1 MTQVA
6 EQAPL
11 SSTSD
16 APPGDGS
23 LADYFRAYLVR
34 VRSGD
39 LGSLPIIVGLLII
52 VAVFGSLR
60 PAFLTAGN
68 FTNLIVQMAGLTTI
82 AIGVVFVLL
91 LGEIDLSVGYV
102 SGVAGVVLARLLTE
116 NGLPWFAAVAAA
128 VLTGTL
134 IGLLQGL
141 IITKAGVPSFVV
153 TLAGLLAWNGVVLI
167 LIGGRGTVVV
177 SDRVVIGIANRYL
190 PPVAGW
196 VLAAALVAG
205 FVATQLARQRA
216 RRAAGLPTVPPLIVA
231 LRVVLLSVLVGGAV
245 VLCNASP
252 RGGVPV
258 AGVLMAVLL
267 LVWSYVAGRTRFGRH
282 VYAVGGNAEAA
293 RRAGIDVDRV
303 RVAVFMIASTMAAL
317 GGVVLASRLR
327 SVDTAAGGGDILLN
341 SIAAAVIG
349 GTSLFGGRGKVS
361 SALLGALVI
370 ASVANG
376 MGLLGLSSGA
386 KFVVTGLVLLASL
399 LVDSFARRGRSSRG
413 LA

>member
-1 MTQVA
+1 VRLATNDQTS
-6 EQAPL
+6 
-11 SSTSD
+11 SSTAMRTPATGTPPRGLALNSTT
-16 APPGDGS
+16 APPTSTVSSTTRSATMSGGTVGS
-23 LADYFRAYLVR
+23 
-34 VRSGD
+34 
-39 LGSLPIIVGLLII
+39 P
-52 VAVFGSLR
+52 
-60 PAFLTAGN
+60 
-68 FTNLIVQMAGLTTI
+68 
-82 AIGVVFVLL
+82 
-91 LGEIDLSVGYV
+91 
-102 SGVAGVVLARLLTE
+102 
-116 NGLPWFAAVAAA
+116 A

-167 LIGGRGTVVV
+167 LIGGRGTVVI

-196 VLAAALVAG
+196 VLAAVLVAG

-216 RRAAGLPTVPPLIVA
+216 RRTAGLPTVPPLIVA
-231 LRVVLLSVLVGGAV
+231 LRVVLLTVLVGGAV
-245 VLCNASP
+245 VLFNASP

-267 LVWSYVAGRTRFGRH
+267 LVWSFVASRTRFGRH